1 MRITGEVLS
10 TCFSAVAR
18 SLKYITNCDFNQVI
32 EDFITLAC
40 YRSYNQLII
49 ELQRRQIWAPPW
61 SAFRSRMFESV
72 LK

>member
-18 SLKYITNCDFNQVI
+18 SLKYITNCDFNQVL
-32 EDFITLAC
+32 EDFLAC

-49 ELQRRQIWAPPW
+49 ELQGRQIWVPPW